1 MIKKI
6 IFQADFEGQGI
17 VNFDGD
23 EQRNFLNEHCGT
35 KYFNN
40 NYKLGKKVF
49 TKKENASEEPSFIDK
64 NGKEYFNNTDYL
76 LKISSTCLRNA
87 IFANDA
93 NVTNPRICIASP
105 ILAYYISSIQGLL
118 RGYTAMEYGNFAIT
132 KKSAISCPCA
142 IQTNNS
148 LSYVE
153 LQSNSAPK
161 ESGGDDKS
169 STSLYF
175 TEKVGDITYMTKGFI
190 SLQELQFLSCDPFF
204 GRIMFNPQWLEG
216 ENPLI
221 DRMFLQHYGATPYKK
236 GYFSSSTA
244 TLTNHL
250 GEQGL
255 LFNEDFVIFLVK
267 EQIKRLLNI
276 NINRAEGYAVI
287 KSLKIKFIEN
297 GFNPF
302 KEEGWVEVNL
312 ENYEQIIDEA
322 FSEKGMF
329 QHYEEVKEEDVSM
342 TKGEINKLYK
352 EKEEEKKEKENKK
365 KSKKSKTE

>member
-6 IFQADFEGQGI
+6 VFKAEFEGQGI

-23 EQRNFLNEHCGT
+23 EQRIFLNEHCGE

-40 NYKLGKKVF
+40 NYKLAKKVF
-49 TKKENASEEPSFIDK
+49 KKKSTKEVAYTDK
-64 NGKEYFNNTDYL
+64 NGKEYVNDTDYS
-76 LKISSTCLRNA
+76 LKIGSTCLRNA
-87 IFANDA
+87 IFANDS

-118 RGYTAMEYGNFAIT
+118 RGYTALEFGNFSIT
-132 KKSAISCPCA
+132 KKSALTCPCA
-142 IQTNNS
+142 VQTNDS
-148 LSYVE
+148 IPYVE

-161 ESGGDDKS
+161 ESGEDKS
-169 STSLYF
+169 STSLYY
-175 TEKVGDITYMTKGFI
+175 TEKVGNITYETKGFI
-190 SLQELQFLSCDPFF
+190 SLQEIQFLSCDPFF

-221 DRMFLQHYGATPYKK
+221 DRMFKQHYGTTPYKK

-244 TLTNHL
+244 TLTKHL

-255 LFNEDFVIFLVK
+255 LFNDDFVIFLVK
-267 EQIKRLLNI
+267 EQIKRLLNV
-276 NINRAEGYAVI
+276 NINRAEGYAVT
-287 KSLKIKFIEN
+287 KSLKIKFVEN

-302 KEEGWVEVNL
+302 NEENWVEVNL
-312 ENYEQIIDEA
+312 ENYEVIIDEA
-322 FSEKGMF
+322 FAEKGMF
-329 QHYEEVKEEDVSM
+329 QYYEEVKEEDVSM
-342 TKGEINKLYK
+342 SKTEIDKLYK
-352 EKEEEKKEKENKK
+352 EKAQEKENKK

>member
-17 VNFDGD
+17 VNFDSK
-23 EQRNFLNEHCGT
+23 EQRYFLNNHCGT
-35 KYFNN
+35 RYTNDNN
-40 NYKLGKKVF
+40 KFAKKAFYKKDNISND
-49 TKKENASEEPSFIDK
+49 ENNEK
-64 NGKEYFNNTDYL
+64 NNTEYK

-118 RGYTAMEYGNFAIT
+118 RGYTALEYGNFSIT
-132 KKSAISCPCA
+132 KKSALTCPCA

-161 ESGGDDKS
+161 ENGEDKG

-216 ENPLI
+216 EKPLI
-221 DRMFLQHYGATPYKK
+221 DKMFLQHYGTTPYKK

-244 TLTNHL
+244 TLTKHL

-267 EQIKRLLNI
+267 EQIKRILNV
-276 NINRAEGYAVI
+276 NINRAEGYAVA
-287 KSLKIKFIEN
+287 KSLKIKFVEN

-302 KEEGWVEVNL
+302 NEEGWIEVNL

-329 QHYEEVKEEDVSM
+329 QYYEEVKEEDVSM
-342 TKGEINKLYK
+342 LKTEIDNLYK
-352 EKEEEKKEKENKK
+352 EKAQEKENKK

>member
-1 MIKKI
+1 M
-6 IFQADFEGQGI
+6 
-17 VNFDGD
+17 
-23 EQRNFLNEHCGT
+23 
-35 KYFNN
+35 
-40 NYKLGKKVF
+40 
-49 TKKENASEEPSFIDK
+49 
-64 NGKEYFNNTDYL
+64 
-76 LKISSTCLRNA
+76 RNA

-118 RGYTAMEYGNFAIT
+118 RGYTALEYGNFSIT
-132 KKSAISCPCA
+132 KKSALTCPCA

-161 ESGGDDKS
+161 ENGEDKG

-216 ENPLI
+216 EKPLI
-221 DRMFLQHYGATPYKK
+221 DKMFLQHYGTTPYKK

-244 TLTNHL
+244 TLTKHL

-267 EQIKRLLNI
+267 EQIKRILNV
-276 NINRAEGYAVI
+276 NINRAEGYAVA
-287 KSLKIKFIEN
+287 KSLKIKFVEN

-302 KEEGWVEVNL
+302 NEEGWIEVNL

-329 QHYEEVKEEDVSM
+329 QYYEEVKEEDVSM
-342 TKGEINKLYK
+342 LKTEIDNLYK
-352 EKEEEKKEKENKK
+352 EKAQEKENKK